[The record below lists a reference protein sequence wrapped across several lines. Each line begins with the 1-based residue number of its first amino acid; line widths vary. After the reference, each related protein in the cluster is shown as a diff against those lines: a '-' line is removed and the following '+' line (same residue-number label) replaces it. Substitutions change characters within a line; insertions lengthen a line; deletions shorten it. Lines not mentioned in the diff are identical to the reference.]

1 MERWTSEPV
10 SVNVKSR
17 TVATPVMK
25 VVITATLSG
34 THSVTDPEGVPTP
47 GGDNLLLPSATKLRR
62 LCFYTCVSVHRG
74 GLPQC
79 MLGYHHP
86 SPPPPEAGTSPEQ
99 TPPRSRH
106 PREQTPPLP
115 GSRPPR
121 AVSPPGSKHP
131 PRSRQPPLA
140 DGYCCGRYAS
150 YWNAFLFGKMFAEK
164 CMK

>member
-1 MERWTSEPV
+1 MAVRFAERMERWTSEPV

-17 TVATPVMK
+17 TVATHVMK

-47 GGDNLLLPSATKLRR
+47 GVDNLLLPSATKLRR

-86 SPPPPEAGTSPEQ
+86 SPQKQAPPQSRHPPGADTPTPWEQ
-99 TPPRSRH
+99 TPQSSQP
-106 PREQTPPLP
+106 PREQ
-115 GSRPPR
+115 
-121 AVSPPGSKHP
+121 AP
-131 PRSRQPPLA
+131 PRSRQSP
-140 DGYCCGRYAS
+140 
-150 YWNAFLFGKMFAEK
+150 
-164 CMK
+164 